1 MPQGSVNLI
10 LHRSYLLVDPFEL
23 AVLARAVPV
32 LGLNRGL
39 KLSPLFFKGP
49 DLLAEG
55 LSLGSRVLLFLM
67 QALQLQIQRGDLL
80 GEESL
85 LVLRLSD

>member
-1 MPQGSVNLI
+1 M
-10 LHRSYLLVDPFEL
+10 DPFEL

-32 LGLNRGL
+32 LGLYCGL

-55 LSLGSRVLLFLM
+55 FSLGSRVLLFLM
-67 QALQLQIQRGDLL
+67 QGLQLQIQRGDLL
-80 GEESL
+80 GEKTL